1 MNNFKHLSSNGEGT
15 STNLGKRKAAEVE
28 DGSSTGGK
36 MKETRKEKFK
46 QKTKERI
53 KRAITEHMYL
63 VGHKEINLTQREY
76 TILGPTGCV
85 YTTVIANI
93 LSCSC
98 PDFQKGFQCKH
109 LVLKVNQ
116 DSKLIYQKALLTD
129 ELRSIFDKAPR
140 IYLQPSKKFINQLEE
155 TITSIKRHRKIGDDC
170 PICYDPMNDREDLVW
185 CQSGCGN
192 NIHRN
197 CFNQWRQINPTV
209 K

>member
-1 MNNFKHLSSNGEGT
+1 MNNFKYLSSNGEGS
-15 STNLGKRKAAEVE
+15 STNLGKRKAAEID

-36 MKETRKEKFK
+36 RKETRKEKFR

-53 KRAITEHMYL
+53 KRAITERMYL
-63 VGHKEINLTQREY
+63 VGHKEINFTQREY

-85 YTTVIANI
+85 HTTAITNI

-98 PDFQKGFQCKH
+98 PDFQK
-109 LVLKVNQ
+109 VLKVDHN
-116 DSKLIYQKALLTD
+116 SKLIYQKALLTN

-140 IYLQPSKKFINQLEE
+140 IHLPSKKFINQLEE
-155 TITSIKRHRKIGDDC
+155 TIVSIKRRRKIGDDC
-170 PICYDPMNDREDLVW
+170 PIWYGEDLVW

-197 CFNQWRQINPTV
+197 CFNQWKQINPTV